1 MGNPPV
7 ITPARVL
14 NAAVRPRWWVNFL
27 KHQRISA
34 RNLVQAGGAR
44 AAVSSLRAQYR
55 MMRPELNWDDFAW
68 MREHWDGPFFIKG
81 VLDADD
87 AERAV
92 GLGADG
98 VVVSNHGGRQL
109 NFAVGALDALPAI
122 AGRVGGRAQVLVE
135 GGIRRGSDVV
145 KALCLGADAV
155 CIGRPYLYGLAA
167 AGLAGAEHVVSIL
180 REEITRC
187 MTLMGVAKLADLDET
202 WLLPA
207 GQAVAAAKS

>member
-1 MGNPPV
+1 M
-7 ITPARVL
+7 
-14 NAAVRPRWWVNFL
+14 L

-34 RNLVQAGGAR
+34 RNLGDAGGAR
-44 AAVSSLRAQYR
+44 AAVASVRAQYR

-68 MREHWDGPFFIKG
+68 MREHWDGPLFIKG

-92 GLGADG
+92 SLGADG

-109 NFAVGALDALPAI
+109 NFAVSALDALPAI
-122 AGRVGGRAQVLVE
+122 ASRVGGRAEVLID

-155 CIGRPYLYGLAA
+155 CIGRPYLYGMAA
-167 AGLAGAEHVVSIL
+167 EGPPGAQRIVDIF
-180 REEITRC
+180 RDEITRC
-187 MTLMGVAKLADLDET
+187 LTLMGVAKLADLDQS

-207 GQAVAAAKS
+207 GQAVPAASPDRPGGRG